1 MKPLLVSCK
10 YPVFVS
16 FMFCFF
22 SSCNNNTQ
30 SFTPKERSL
39 VQDSVQLMVESIAKD
54 ISNEGPVI
62 WLKYFEN
69 VPEFLMA
76 SDGQLVFPNI
86 DTATNFIN
94 NILIKVMPKIQ
105 LRWSNIR
112 IDPLAINLAS
122 ISAVYHEDI
131 SDSTGKMTP
140 HDGYFTGI
148 ARQTSKGWKLRN
160 AHWSSIVTR

>member
-10 YPVFVS
+10 YPVFVG
-16 FMFCFF
+16 FMFCFI

-86 DTATNFIN
+86 DTAMHLREAGRPQYENEFLLPSEADSSN
-94 NILIKVMPKIQ
+94 CMDDIKAYDEIFSLCK
-105 LRWSNIR
+105 R
-112 IDPLAINLAS
+112 
-122 ISAVYHEDI
+122 
-131 SDSTGKMTP
+131 
-140 HDGYFTGI
+140 
-148 ARQTSKGWKLRN
+148 
-160 AHWSSIVTR
+160 